1 MVRKR
6 SRLTLDDL
14 PDCILP
20 LILSKIP
27 FKQAVHCS
35 LVSKGWKFCWTFAK
49 NLKFPEDFF
58 SSSRSP
64 TEIQNIIDLIFEL
77 HSGPLEVFEFNN
89 VRFCCSSDK
98 ISDWIHRAALK
109 GVQEIKIVEK
119 VSEIYEVPTAIFL
132 CQNLRSLALKNFLL
146 TNLPDGFGGLAD
158 LTTLDL
164 CNVDLNDKIVE
175 LMLEL
180 CPGLETLILSNCN
193 GLERLK
199 ICSKSL
205 IALSISS
212 KIKAITASCPRLTSL
227 TILLDN
233 TETKLDLPACLSLC
247 TNAGLESFTALRT
260 LRRITFLNGLFW
272 RDVKILK
279 EFPDLEQ
286 MCVHKGQCSDT
297 DFFQRDDDAILPLEN
312 LKWVHLNITY
322 FHHPV
327 PLLSCLFRIAPALKT
342 LLISRKKGFNGVSA
356 EEFINLAW
364 NLQRPSTETK
374 VFLSRCTAREKICVD
389 CDLVN
394 FI

>member
-1 MVRKR
+1 MARKR

-64 TEIQNIIDLIFEL
+64 TEIQNIIDLIFER
-77 HSGPLEVFEFNN
+77 HSGPLEVFELNN

-119 VSEIYEVPTAIFL
+119 VSEIYEVPAAIFL

-146 TNLPDGFGGLAD
+146 TNLPDSFGGLAD

-175 LMLEL
+175 LMLQL
-180 CPGLETLILSNCN
+180 CP
-193 GLERLK
+193 
-199 ICSKSL
+199 
-205 IALSISS
+205 
-212 KIKAITASCPRLTSL
+212 
-227 TILLDN
+227 
-233 TETKLDLPACLSLC
+233 
-247 TNAGLESFTALRT
+247 GLESFTALRT
-260 LRRITFLNGLFW
+260 LRRITFLNGIFW

-279 EFPDLEQ
+279 EFPDLEH

-297 DFFQRDDDAILPLEN
+297 DFFRLDDEAILPLEN

-327 PLLSCLFRIAPALKT
+327 HLLSCLFGIAPALKT
-342 LLISRKKGFNGVSA
+342 LLISRKKGFNGVRA
-356 EEFINLAW
+356 QEFINLAW

-374 VFLSRCTAREKICVD
+374 VFLSRCTANEKICVD